1 MDIYISK
8 KCPHCKSLLI
18 IFYNNKYLIQYFNII
33 DVEGT
38 QIPNFITSVPT
49 LVYNGELYFDDRMY
63 NLIDSVNQHHIK
75 QNGGPQKQQP
85 NNMGQQPNNMGQQQS
100 NNMGQQQP
108 GPPLGTQSLGQNM
121 DGMRTP
127 DLNAPSQPNMQ
138 QPDMQ
143 QKSDDPT
150 KQLDKPKE
158 DGEIEGVCWGEDC
171 SYENISDDKGNNNL
185 MQQYCFLDDGYSSE
199 KPTGQ
204 NNSSS
209 GEKEGRFDNNA
220 YEQMMK
226 SRGT

>member
-8 KCPHCKSLLI
+8 KCPHCKSLLV

-49 LVYNGELYFDDRMY
+49 LVYNEELYFDERMY

-75 QNGGPQKQQP
+75 QNGGPQGQQP
-85 NNMGQQPNNMGQQQS
+85 NNMGQQP
-100 NNMGQQQP
+100 NMGQQQP

-127 DLNAPSQPNMQ
+127 NLNTPSQPNMQ

-143 QKSDDPT
+143 QKSDNPT

-158 DGEIEGVCWGEDC
+158 EGEIHGCT
-171 SYENISDDKGNNNL
+171 
-185 MQQYCFLDDGYSSE
+185 E
-199 KPTGQ
+199 KAKP
-204 NNSSS
+204 
-209 GEKEGRFDNNA
+209 R
-220 YEQMMK
+220 
-226 SRGT
+226 RC